1 MNKRWKLVFLGFTA
15 LLLILLIFNFS
26 SQDGPS
32 SDSISKSIASF
43 VKYIHDYFF
52 EKEISLSYL
61 NHIIRKLAHFSIFGF
76 LGLVLSIIFTTIG
89 FEKSKVF
96 ALALSISTTYA
107 LFDEFHQL
115 FVPDRGA
122 EFKDVL
128 IDFSGALIAIIIYLN
143 IKKDKN

>member
-32 SDSISKSIASF
+32 SDSISKSIAYF

-96 ALALSISTTYA
+96 ALALSISTIYA

-115 FVPDRGA
+115 FVPGRGA